1 MAGTDE
7 VPRPSTSFEPSLVA
21 RLPETSYFPPPP
33 PEPPRPVKPPNRAGA
48 VVGVLIVAALTVAG
62 MAIARPPTVDGQAMA
77 VPGALAS
84 AGAKAP
90 AGKARP
96 APKEVRELE
105 TNPLLAAGV
114 ALGAVT
120 CRLPPISRDP
130 AKLET
135 YYKTFV
141 SCLADAWKPA
151 LEQANEPTLTA
162 TVQVTLPETSAC
174 GAAPSKNEAV
184 AYYCGGDT
192 TIYAPTEWMLG
203 DAGLERSRHLA
214 TMAHEYGHHVQRSS
228 GILSAAAEKMTSPEE
243 DSPADKEVVRRIE
256 LQANCFGA
264 LALAAAAGRGSI
276 SNSLANAALADYGRT
291 DDSDTHGNRRN
302 QLKWAKAGFTGKSTA
317 SCNTW
322 AASPQEVG

>member
-1 MAGTDE
+1 MTGTDE
-7 VPRPSTSFEPSLVA
+7 VPRPPAPFSPPAVA
-21 RLPETSYFPPPP
+21 RLPETSSFPPPGP
-33 PEPPRPVKPPNRAGA
+33 ARPEPPRNRGTA
-48 VVGVLIVAALTVAG
+48 VLGVLLVAVLTATG
-62 MAIARPPTVDGQAMA
+62 MAIASGPREVDGQALA
-77 VPGALAS
+77 VPGAHTS
-84 AGAKAP
+84 EGAKAP
-90 AGKARP
+90 AGTTKP
-96 APKEVRELE
+96 PPKEVRELE
-105 TNPLLAAGV
+105 TNPLLADGV

-135 YYKTFV
+135 YYKTFA

-151 LEQANEPTLTA
+151 LEQVNEPTLTA
-162 TVQVTLPETSAC
+162 TVQVTLPESSAC
-174 GAAPSKNEAV
+174 GKAPSENEAV

-192 TIYAPTEWMLG
+192 TIYAPTEWMLS

-228 GILSAAAEKMTSPEE
+228 GILSAAAGKMSSPDE
-243 DSPADKEVVRRIE
+243 DTPADKELVRRIE

-264 LALAAAAGRGSI
+264 LAIAAAAGRGSI

-291 DDSDTHGNRRN
+291 DDSDTHGSRRN
-302 QLKWAKAGFTGKSTA
+302 QLKWAKAGFSGKATS

-322 AASPQEVG
+322 AAPTSEVK